1 MEILDHS
8 LFNRNLLLYIQ
19 YQYCKQ
25 VLTQGMSA
33 NIFYKTLVIL
43 IGLIPY
49 IFTFIYGFKTSF
61 KDPGALP
68 VNIFNH
74 NIQELKKSYLQ
85 YGNKY
90 YVKSGRLLK
99 LKFCRTCL
107 IVRPLGSSHCGI
119 CNICVES
126 YDHHC
131 PWVGNCIGRNN
142 YKDFFLFLCFFNLG
156 SIYTIIFN
164 GLQYTTAIDCEFFL
178 ENIFDNSIYCNIIE
192 LPKDLSEILKSK
204 MIYIKQITNLKF
216 CSLALMIVCSLVS

>member
-1 MEILDHS
+1 
-8 LFNRNLLLYIQ
+8 
-19 YQYCKQ
+19 
-25 VLTQGMSA
+25 MSA
-33 NIFYKTLVIL
+33 NISFKISVCL

-49 IFTFIYGFKTSF
+49 VFTIIFGVKVAF

-68 VNIFNH
+68 VNIFNY
-74 NIQELKKSYLQ
+74 NIQAYTSSYLQ

-107 IVRPLGSSHCGI
+107 VVRPLGSSHCGI

-142 YKDFFLFLCFFNLG
+142 YKDFLLFLCFFNIG
-156 SIYTIIFN
+156 SIYTLIFN
-164 GLQYTTAIDCEFFL
+164 GLQYSQAISCELFL
-178 ENIFDNSIYCNIIE
+178 ENIYDTSLNCNLIS
-192 LPKDLSEILKSK
+192 LPKEIGEIMKNKLTFLEQISK
-204 MIYIKQITNLKF
+204 LKF
-216 CSLALMIVCSLVS
+216 CSLALIILCSLVSNILYKIKRDFILSLIFLNFEKDNFYFLGL